1 MNSLHKLIVA
11 SGVALAC
18 ALPLSSAQAGGT
30 KPGWYAFGQLQYG
43 EGWKLYDASCLRWNY
58 QQYSWYPRCD
68 LRQNAPLHPSAGSS
82 RYWTKY

>member
-1 MNSLHKLIVA
+1 VELLQKLLVA

-43 EGWKLYDASCLRWNY
+43 SGWAAYDAGCLRWNY
-58 QQYSWYPRCD
+58 QQYSWYTVCGLPDR
-68 LRQNAPLHPSAGSS
+68 LALHPLVVKA
-82 RYWTKY
+82 KY